1 MSNTSKNNRIKSL
14 IENSDFMEKI
24 LLANSVQEVKD
35 LFLSNKVEINDE
47 DVQNLYDNIV
57 QAEAKS
63 KMMSDDELDN
73 IAGGEATAGEK
84 IKYGAKGALAGAV
97 AMLPAVGYCAYK
109 GFKQGVDYAKS
120 WWKKLRPG
128 EEIPD
133 PTITTYLVSR
143 EFKKDNSN
151 ETKK

>member
-1 MSNTSKNNRIKSL
+1 MSNISKNNRIKSL
-14 IENSDFMEKI
+14 IEKSNFMKKI
-24 LLANSVQEVKD
+24 LVANSIQEVKD
-35 LFLSNKVEINDE
+35 LFLSHKVEINDE
-47 DVQNLYDNIV
+47 DVRNLYNNIV

-73 IAGGEATAGEK
+73 IAGGEATTGEK
-84 IKYGAKGALAGAV
+84 IKYGATGALVGTAV
-97 AMLPAVGYCAYK
+97 MLPAVGYCAYK
-109 GFKQGVDYAKS
+109 GFKQGVDYTKS

-143 EFKKDNSN
+143 EFTKDNSN